1 MVGWVGARCQTGIR
15 VRVIGALFGASRDK
29 QPSQTQPSGGAEAMR
44 PWDDTAHRNTRPS
57 TVNALLDLGEAA
69 GAVWLSVDMGSYERP
84 AEGGHTD
91 SDVGGAGMRG

>member
-1 MVGWVGARCQTGIR
+1 MTNSLPGHNPA
-15 VRVIGALFGASRDK
+15 
-29 QPSQTQPSGGAEAMR
+29 GGADAMI

-69 GAVWLSVDMGSYERP
+69 GAVWLSVDLGSYERP